1 MRLGGAAQLGQIGQ
15 AVGLFAVTNIDDIVI
30 LALYFSRAAGRGRA
44 TLRVV
49 TGRYLGFGAIL
60 AVAVPAALG
69 VQLLSEA
76 SSRTSACSPC
86 CSGCAPPGGPG
97 AGGRGSGRR
106 REQRGRAGRGRS
118 LLRRRGDVRGGDNIA
133 VYVLVFATAGA
144 TGLVVYCVVFLLL
157 VAVWCLAGRFFA
169 TRQSVAD
176 ALARWGH
183 IVLPV
188 VLVGLGLVILVQG
201 RAFGL

>member
-1 MRLGGAAQLGQIGQ
+1 MPIRPHDGCVVVPPTLPGFPMRLGGAAQLGQIGQ

-76 SSRTSACSPC
+76 VIPYFGLLPLLLGLRAAGRAWCGRTGIRTTAGTTRPSRTRSEPSP
-86 CSGCAPPGGPG
+86 SP
-97 AGGRGSGRR
+97 R
-106 REQRGRAGRGRS
+106 
-118 LLRRRGDVRGGDNIA
+118 
-133 VYVLVFATAGA
+133 
-144 TGLVVYCVVFLLL
+144 
-157 VAVWCLAGRFFA
+157 
-169 TRQSVAD
+169 
-176 ALARWGH
+176 
-183 IVLPV
+183 
-188 VLVGLGLVILVQG
+188 
-201 RAFGL
+201 